1 MPYCDGSALGIRLS
15 LASLKSTENKEGYWE
30 SLLGTPGKKINIA
43 GKCKQT
49 HNSAKL
55 GFFGDGFRQERIIK
69 TCA

>member
-1 MPYCDGSALGIRLS
+1 M
-15 LASLKSTENKEGYWE
+15 
-30 SLLGTPGKKINIA
+30 LGTPRKKNIA

-55 GFFGDGFRQERIIK
+55 GFFGGGLLGFVNGFRKERIIK